1 MRIESI
7 HLTNFKRFTDLT
19 IAGIPASAKLVLV
32 VGPNGCGKSS
42 LFDALLHWYRLS
54 VHRHISEDL
63 AYFRKD
69 ARKTFEWHR
78 EVGVQLHGDQTPH
91 QDCLYVRTAHRN
103 DSDFSVS
110 AVRPPVDP
118 SRDTTLYERKLID
131 DDKSVSANYQ
141 ALVYR
146 TTAEV
151 YNDENDSKTVATL
164 RDELIGGIRAS
175 MKNVF
180 GDLTLNN
187 ITDPLGAGAFFFRKG
202 TVASY
207 HYKNLSGG
215 EKAAF
220 DLLLDLHVKKPR
232 FPDAIYCIDEIDVHL
247 HTEVQGLLLR
257 EMVNVVPSGSQ
268 LWVTTHSLGALR
280 AAQSIEADSPGSVCI
295 LDFDDVDADLQ
306 TTLTPTALNRVAWEK
321 MLSVMLGDLA
331 PKVAPDVIVICE
343 GSTTGG
349 RRKNFDADVYDRIF
363 RAHQRGFVFIPGGS
377 ASEVEKTGNDLRDIF
392 SVILPNTKVVSLVDR
407 DDKSDEEV
415 KRDEG
420 TGLAVLRK
428 RNLESYLLA
437 DDVLEALTKQVGQ
450 HYRYEDVLAFRAEA
464 LAASVARKN
473 RPDDLKS
480 AAGEIYNGLKQM
492 LSLEQPGNNK
502 EAFMRDTLAPLIQP
516 GMDTYEE
523 LHSCIVAGIERL

>member
-1 MRIESI
+1 MRIKSI

-19 IAGIPASAKLVLV
+19 IADIPASAKLVLV

-54 VHRHISEDL
+54 AHGLISDDL

-69 ARKTFEWHR
+69 VHKTFEWHR
-78 EVGVQLHGDQTPH
+78 EVDVQLHDDRAPH
-91 QDCLYVRTAHRN
+91 RDCLYIRTAHRN
-103 DSDFSVS
+103 DPDFSIS
-110 AVRPPVDP
+110 TLRPPADP
-118 SRDTTLYERKLID
+118 SQDTTLYERKLID

-151 YNDENDSKTVATL
+151 YNDENDLKTVGAL

-220 DLLLDLHVKKPR
+220 DLLLDLHIKKPLL
-232 FPDAIYCIDEIDVHL
+232 PDAIYCIDEIDLHL
-247 HTEVQGLLLR
+247 HTDVQGRLLH
-257 EMVNVVPSGSQ
+257 EMLNVVPSESQ

-280 AAQSIEADSPGSVCI
+280 AAQTIEAESPGSVCI
-295 LDFDDVDADLQ
+295 LDFDGVDADEQ
-306 TTLTPTALNRVAWEK
+306 TVLTPTALNRVAWEK
-321 MLSVMLGDLA
+321 MLSIMLGDLA

-343 GSTTGG
+343 GSSSGN
-349 RRKNFDADVYDRIF
+349 RRRDFDAKIYNRILGS
-363 RAHQRGFVFIPGGS
+363 HEPGFVFISGGS
-377 ASEVEKTGNDLRDIF
+377 ATEVENMGNDLSRILTA
-392 SVILPNTKVVSLVDR
+392 ILPKTKVVPLVDR

-415 KRDEG
+415 RGDEG
-420 TGLAVLRK
+420 AGLVVLSK
-428 RNLESYLLA
+428 RNLESYLFA
-437 DDVLEALTKQVGQ
+437 DDVLRALTEQVGQ
-450 HYRYEDVLAFRAEA
+450 HDRYKDVLALRAEA
-464 LAASVARKN
+464 LAASVARGN

-516 GMDTYEE
+516 GMDTYKE
-523 LHSCIVAGIERL
+523 LHSCIVEGIERL

>member
-1 MRIESI
+1 MRIKSI

-19 IAGIPASAKLVLV
+19 ISGIPASAKLVLV

-42 LFDALLHWYRLS
+42 LFDALLHWYRINVQQSAL
-54 VHRHISEDL
+54 DDM

-69 ARKTFEWHR
+69 IRESFDWYR
-78 EVGVQLHGDQTPH
+78 EVRIWLHDDQPPH
-91 QDCLYVRTAHRN
+91 LNCLYVRTAYRN
-103 DSDFSVS
+103 DSDFSTS
-110 AVRPPVDP
+110 TLSPPADP
-118 SRDTTLYERKLID
+118 SGSKELRRRKLID
-131 DDKSVSANYQ
+131 DDKSVSSNYQ

-151 YNDENDSKTVATL
+151 YNDENDSKTVGTL

-187 ITDPLGAGAFFFRKG
+187 IADPLGAGTFFFRKG
-202 TVASY
+202 TVDSY

-220 DLLLDLHVKKPR
+220 DLLLDLHIKKPQL
-232 FPDAIYCIDEIDVHL
+232 PDAIYCVDEIDVHL
-247 HTEVQGLLLR
+247 HTDVQGRLLR
-257 EMVNVVPSGSQ
+257 EMVKVVPSESQ

-280 AAQSIEADSPGSVCI
+280 AAQSIEAESPGSVCI
-295 LDFDDVDADLQ
+295 LDFDGVDADAQ
-306 TTLTPTALNRVAWEK
+306 TVLTPTALNRVAWEK

-363 RAHQRGFVFIPGGS
+363 SAHQRGFVFIPGGS

-450 HYRYEDVLAFRAEA
+450 HYRYEDVLALRAEA

-523 LHSCIVAGIERL
+523 MHSCIVEGIERL

>member
-19 IAGIPASAKLVLV
+19 IADIPASAKLVLV

-42 LFDALLHWYRLS
+42 LFDALLQWYR
-54 VHRHISEDL
+54 ISIQRGPLGDT

-69 ARKTFEWHR
+69 FRSAFDGYR
-78 EVGVQLHGDQTPH
+78 EVAVQLHGDQTPH
-91 QDCLYVRTAHRN
+91 QSCLYVRTAHRN

-110 AVRPPVDP
+110 TLRPPADP
-118 SRDTTLYERKLID
+118 NHDNPLYERKLID
-131 DDKSVSANYQ
+131 DDKSVSSNYQ
-141 ALVYR
+141 TLVYR
-146 TTAEV
+146 TTAGV
-151 YNDENDSKTVATL
+151 YDARNDAKTVADL
-164 RDELIGGIRAS
+164 RDELIGEIRTSMAS
-175 MKNVF
+175 VF

-187 ITDPLGAGAFFFRKG
+187 ITDPLGAGAFSFKKG
-202 TVASY
+202 TSASY

-220 DLLLDLHVKKPR
+220 DLLLDLHVKKPQ

-247 HTEVQGLLLR
+247 HTDVQGRLLR
-257 EMVNVVPSGSQ
+257 EMVNVVPNESQ

-280 AAQSIEADSPGSVCI
+280 AAQAIALESPGSVCI
-295 LDFDDVDADLQ
+295 LDFDGVNADEQ
-306 TTLTPTALNRVAWEK
+306 TVLTPTALNRVAWEK

-331 PKVAPDVIVICE
+331 PQVAPDVIVICE

-349 RRKNFDADVYDRIF
+349 HRKNFDADIYDRIF

-407 DDKSDEEV
+407 DDKSAEEV
-415 KRDEG
+415 KRGEG

-428 RNLESYLLA
+428 RNLESYLFA
-437 DDVLEALTKQVGQ
+437 DDVLEALTKQAGQ
-450 HYRYEDVLAFRAEA
+450 HYRYEDVLALRAKA
-464 LAASVARKN
+464 LDASVARN
-473 RPDDLKS
+473 NPSDDLKS
-480 AAGEIYNGLKQM
+480 AAGDIYNGLKQI
-492 LSLEQPGNNK
+492 LDLTQSGSN
-502 EAFMRDTLAPLIQP
+502 ATTFMRDTLAPLIQP

-523 LHSCIVAGIERL
+523 LHSCIVEGIERL